1 MQAIGSVALL
11 LFLLIHVEVF
21 AEPRAIEVATP
32 AQLYGELFTRVQ
44 MERVFDDSKT
54 FVDAVPR
61 GTPAQVLTAYRE
73 ASADEQFDLRVFV
86 TRHFDPP
93 QVAASDYRTQVGQDV
108 RAHIDRLWNVLTRK
122 PGAQPPY
129 SSQLPLPMSYVVPGG
144 RFGEIYYWDSY
155 FTMLGLEESGRDDLV
170 TSMIDNFAFL
180 IDQYGHIPNGNR
192 SYYLSRS
199 QPPFF
204 AAMVELEARKSGDSA
219 LVRRLPQLKREYA
232 FWMDGSG
239 TLQPNGAYRRVVR
252 MPGGE
257 FLNRYWD
264 DRDTPRE
271 ESYRED
277 VHTAEQSGRP
287 AAEVYRDL
295 RAAAESGWD
304 FSSRWLDDGKALATI
319 RTTQFVPIDLNSLL
333 YQLER
338 TLARACATVGDARC
352 AHEMTQRAEQ
362 RRAAIVRYLW
372 HPRLQLFADYD
383 LRTQAPSDRITAA
396 TVYPLYFRVA
406 DEEQARAVARAV
418 REHLL
423 KPHGLAT
430 TTAITGQQWDAPN
443 GWAPLQ
449 WLAIGGFRYY
459 GEQTLAN
466 TIAQRWVG
474 KNLEVF
480 KASGKLVEKYDV
492 VSAGEGGGGEYPNQ
506 DGFGWTNGV
515 LRKLLALYPQLNR

>member
-1 MQAIGSVALL
+1 MQAIRSFALLLIFFVSVALG
-11 LFLLIHVEVF
+11 
-21 AEPRAIEVATP
+21 EPRAIDVVTP
-32 AQLYGELFTRVQ
+32 SQLYGDLFERVQ
-44 MERVFDDSKT
+44 MEGVFADSKT

-61 GTPAQVLTAYRE
+61 GTPAQVMAAFRE
-73 ASADEQFDLRVFV
+73 ASARGDFDLRAFV
-86 TRHFDPP
+86 AEHFETPAI
-93 QVAASDYRTQVGQDV
+93 AATDYQTEPGQDV
-108 RAHIDRLWNVLTRK
+108 RRHIDRLWDVLTRK
-122 PGAQPPY
+122 PGAQPLY
-129 SSQLPLPMSYVVPGG
+129 SSKLPLPLSYVVPGG

-155 FTMLGLEESGRDDLV
+155 FTMLGLQESGRPELV
-170 TSMIDNFAFL
+170 TAMLDNFAFL
-180 IDQYGHIPNGNR
+180 IDQFGHIPNGNR

-204 AAMVELEARKSGDSA
+204 AAMVELEAQLLGDDA
-219 LVRRLPQLKREYA
+219 LVRRLPQLQREYA

-239 TLQPNGAYRRVVR
+239 MLESNAAYRRVVR
-252 MPGGE
+252 MPDGE
-257 FLNRYWD
+257 ILNRYWD

-277 VHTAEQSGRP
+277 VHTARQSQRP
-287 AAEVYRDL
+287 ASEVYRDL

-304 FSSRWLDDGKALATI
+304 FSSRWFDDGKTLATI

-338 TLARACATVGDARC
+338 TIARGCAATSDETCKA
-352 AHEMTQRAEQ
+352 ELTQRAER
-362 RRAAIVRYLW
+362 RRAAISRYLW
-372 HPRLQLFADYD
+372 NDERQAFTDYD
-383 LRTQAPSDRITAA
+383 MRTQAPSDRVTAA

-406 DEEQARAVARAV
+406 DERQARAVARTV
-418 REHLL
+418 RQQLL

-430 TTAITGQQWDAPN
+430 TSTESGQQWDAPN

-449 WLAIGGFRYY
+449 WLAIGGFRNY
-459 GEQTLAN
+459 GERTLAN

-474 KNLEVF
+474 KNLEIF
-480 KASGKLVEKYDV
+480 RASGKLVEKYDV

-515 LRKLLALYPQLNR
+515 LRKLLAMYPQLNR